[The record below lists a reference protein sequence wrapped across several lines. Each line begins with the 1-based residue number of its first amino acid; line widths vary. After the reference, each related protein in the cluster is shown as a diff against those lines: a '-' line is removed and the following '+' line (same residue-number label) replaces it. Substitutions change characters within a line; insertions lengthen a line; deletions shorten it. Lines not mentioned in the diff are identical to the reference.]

1 MEELLPSDGGPGH
14 FQNLA
19 ATQEEE
25 DAFDF
30 VKYRNCQ
37 KPSGV
42 IGSTA
47 NMIKGALGGGI
58 LGGHVAYMKAG
69 VWVAAPF
76 HIIFGVYIGYC
87 LLLLLSCAQIMNR
100 RTRVPVLSYP
110 DVGEAAMQCFPN
122 KKVAKYSKIFRYSID
137 FVICLD
143 LFGSCS
149 VYQIMIAKTI
159 KQLAENQHHT
169 GLDGIGPGY
178 PNLRVYMTA
187 IIIPVILICLILHL
201 KWLAPFSIVAD
212 VIIVIC
218 IFFAIYYAFA
228 LNPNFEN
235 MVPATTLYSYFEYVG
250 MSVFS
255 MSSAGVVI
263 AIENNMKEPK
273 RFPIVIIS
281 GMVVIVM
288 CSFCMSFFGY
298 VAFLDKC
305 ESPITLNF
313 PLITWNKILKCG
325 IAIMIYITH
334 AVNFWVPFNT
344 VFYYLTLYHK
354 TNLLRWEYFYRVLF
368 VVIIAIIAIIFP
380 NIDALMGLL
389 GALCLS
395 CMAFIWPNF
404 IYLLIIWERPGLGK
418 YNWRFWRSMIM
429 MCIGIF
435 ILVVGSTISGIE
447 LVSIYF

>member
-1 MEELLPSDGGPGH
+1 MFTSTVIFKEELLPSDGGPGH

-212 VIIVIC
+212 VII
-218 IFFAIYYAFA
+218 
-228 LNPNFEN
+228 
-235 MVPATTLYSYFEYVG
+235 
-250 MSVFS
+250 
-255 MSSAGVVI
+255 
-263 AIENNMKEPK
+263 
-273 RFPIVIIS
+273 